1 MTEAQI
7 FEKVQAILADQFD
20 MEASEISMATDLR
33 NDIESDSLDIFELM
47 NQVEDE
53 FDIKL
58 DVEDGVQTVTDLVT
72 VINQRL
78 QEAE

>member
-20 MEASEISMATDLR
+20 LEVTEIKLTTDLR

-58 DVEDGVQTVTDLVT
+58 EVEDGINTVQELVNI
-72 VINQRL
+72 INQRL
-78 QEAE
+78 AAK

>member
-7 FEKVQAILADQFD
+7 FEKVQEILADQFD
-20 MEASEISMATDLR
+20 LETSEITMATDLR

-58 DVEDGVQTVTDLVT
+58 DVEDGVQTVTDLVN

>member
-7 FEKVQAILADQFD
+7 LAKVTEILADQFD
-20 MEASEISMATDLR
+20 LEASEITPATDLR

-58 DVEDGVQTVTDLVT
+58 DVEDGVQTVQDLVN
-72 VINQRL
+72 VINERL
-78 QEAE
+78 NAAE

>member
-20 MEASEISMATDLR
+20 METSEISMTTDLR

-53 FDIKL
+53 FEVKL
-58 DVEDGVQTVTDLVT
+58 EVEDGVNTVQELVNI
-72 VINQRL
+72 INDRL
-78 QEAE
+78 SEEK